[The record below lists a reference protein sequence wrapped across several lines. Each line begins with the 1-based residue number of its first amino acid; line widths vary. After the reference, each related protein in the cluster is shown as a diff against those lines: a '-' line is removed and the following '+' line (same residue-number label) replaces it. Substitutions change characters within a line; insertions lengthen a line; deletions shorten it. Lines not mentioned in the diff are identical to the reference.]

1 MNNKVYIDI
10 LINLAKKAYIKDE
23 VPVAELIVKNN
34 KIIARS
40 FNKRNKS
47 SNLLEHAE
55 ISCVIKACKKI
66 KDWRLNDCTMYVTLE
81 PCHMCKEIIKE
92 SRIKKVYY
100 LSSANK
106 LINYKTKFIKEIKY
120 KNNYSDLLTNF
131 FENKR
136 K

>member
-1 MNNKVYIDI
+1 MNNKVYFDI

-23 VPVAELIVKNN
+23 VPIAALIVKDN

-40 FNKRNKS
+40 INKRNKS
-47 SNLLEHAE
+47 SNLLGHAE
-55 ISCVIKACKKI
+55 ISCIIKACKKI

-100 LSSANK
+100 LSSTNK

>member
-1 MNNKVYIDI
+1 MNNKVYFDI

-23 VPVAELIVKNN
+23 VPIAALIVKDN

-40 FNKRNKS
+40 INKRNKS
-47 SNLLEHAE
+47 SNLLGHAE
-55 ISCVIKACKKI
+55 ISCIIKACKKI
-66 KDWRLNDCTMYVTLE
+66 GDWRLNDCIMYVTLE

-100 LSSANK
+100 LSSTNK

-120 KNNYSDLLTNF
+120 KNNYSDLLTIF
-131 FENKR
+131 FKNKR

>member
-1 MNNKVYIDI
+1 MNNKVYFDI
-10 LINLAKKAYIKDE
+10 LINLAKKAYVKDE
-23 VPVAELIVKNN
+23 VPVAALIVKND

-40 FNKRNKS
+40 INKRNKS
-47 SNLLEHAE
+47 SSLLGHAE
-55 ISCVIKACKKI
+55 ISCIIKVCKKI
-66 KDWRLNDCTMYVTLE
+66 KDWRLDDCTMYVTLE

-106 LINYKTKFIKEIKY
+106 FINYKTKFIKEIKY

>member
-1 MNNKVYIDI
+1 MNNKVYFDI

-23 VPVAELIVKNN
+23 VPIAALIVKDN

-40 FNKRNKS
+40 INKRNKS
-47 SNLLEHAE
+47 SNLLGHAE
-55 ISCVIKACKKI
+55 ISCIIKACKKI

>member
-1 MNNKVYIDI
+1 MNNKVYFDI
-10 LINLAKKAYIKDE
+10 LINLAKKAYVKDE
-23 VPVAELIVKNN
+23 VPVAALIVKNN
-34 KIIARS
+34 KIIAS
-40 FNKRNKS
+40 SINKRNKS
-47 SNLLEHAE
+47 SNLLGHAE
-55 ISCVIKACKKI
+55 ISCIIKACKKI
-66 KDWRLNDCTMYVTLE
+66 RDWRLNDCIMYVTLE

-100 LSSANK
+100 LCDTNK

>member
-1 MNNKVYIDI
+1 MNNKVYFDI

-23 VPVAELIVKNN
+23 VPVAALIVKNN

-40 FNKRNKS
+40 INKRNKS

>member
-1 MNNKVYIDI
+1 MNNKVYFDI

-23 VPVAELIVKNN
+23 VPVAALIVKNN

-40 FNKRNKS
+40 INKRNKS
-47 SNLLEHAE
+47 SNLLGHAE

>member
-1 MNNKVYIDI
+1 MNNKVYFDI

-23 VPVAELIVKNN
+23 VPVAALIVKNN

-40 FNKRNKS
+40 INKRNKS
-47 SNLLEHAE
+47 SNLLGHAE

-100 LSSANK
+100 LSSTNK

>member
-1 MNNKVYIDI
+1 MNNKVYFDI

-23 VPVAELIVKNN
+23 VPVAALIVKNN

-40 FNKRNKS
+40 INKKNKS
-47 SNLLEHAE
+47 SNLLGHAE

>member
-1 MNNKVYIDI
+1 MNNKVYFDI

-23 VPVAELIVKNN
+23 VPVAALIVKNN

-40 FNKRNKS
+40 INKRNKS

-55 ISCVIKACKKI
+55 ISCIIKACKKI

>member
-1 MNNKVYIDI
+1 MNNKVYFDI
-10 LINLAKKAYIKDE
+10 LINLAKKAYVKDE
-23 VPVAELIVKNN
+23 VPVAALIVKNN

-40 FNKRNKS
+40 INKRNKS
-47 SNLLEHAE
+47 SNLLGHAE
-55 ISCVIKACKKI
+55 ISCIIKACNKI

-100 LSSANK
+100 LSSTNK

-120 KNNYSDLLTNF
+120 KNNYSDLLTIF

>member
-1 MNNKVYIDI
+1 MNNKVYFDI
-10 LINLAKKAYIKDE
+10 LINLAKKAYVKDE
-23 VPVAELIVKNN
+23 VPVAALIVKNN

-40 FNKRNKS
+40 INKRNKS
-47 SNLLEHAE
+47 CNLLGHAE
-55 ISCVIKACKKI
+55 ISCIIKACKKI
-66 KDWRLNDCTMYVTLE
+66 KDWRLDDCTMYVTLE

-100 LSSANK
+100 LSSAHK
-106 LINYKTKFIKEIKY
+106 LINYKTSFIKECKY